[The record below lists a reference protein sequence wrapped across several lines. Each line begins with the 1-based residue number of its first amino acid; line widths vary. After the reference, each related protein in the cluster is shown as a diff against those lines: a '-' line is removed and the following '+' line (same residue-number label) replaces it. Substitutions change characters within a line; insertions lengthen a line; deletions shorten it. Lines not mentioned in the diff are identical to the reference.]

1 MHFSLW
7 KTLGLVQSWS
17 PALWK
22 IVLVLH
28 IVVAQWT
35 LLLRCFDLFFLQCN
49 VLLVLHYCCSSV
61 HWLLQGAMLYLFS
74 TVVAQFIWRC
84 NVDASGAVFWF
95 LPGWPRLHLPPDSSQ
110 YSQCSRYCYL
120 LKVFFLMPP
129 PTPGLIFFSI
139 LDIILLILLLPN
151 IRTSL
156 PFLFNQSALYAMLF
170 KYIHN
175 VLVIPAYISS
185 DSFVRFWPI
194 YV

>member
-1 MHFSLW
+1 MQCLLQNDIWQWLQVKVAEYESAVYSCISLCE
-7 KTLGLVQSWS
+7 KHLGLVQSWS

-110 YSQCSRYCYL
+110 YSQCSGYCYL
-120 LKVFFLMPP
+120 
-129 PTPGLIFFSI
+129 
-139 LDIILLILLLPN
+139 
-151 IRTSL
+151 
-156 PFLFNQSALYAMLF
+156 
-170 KYIHN
+170 
-175 VLVIPAYISS
+175 
-185 DSFVRFWPI
+185 
-194 YV
+194 